1 MSYFIQTRSS
11 FYSFL
16 FTIPLFIIYEIGI
29 IFLSKNDITVV
40 RNGADFLMR
49 VILESFGIFGLYG
62 LGAIFLIGF
71 IVTYVFFIKGK
82 NSSDIRTEYLFF
94 MVFESVAWAIV
105 LYILLSKFMVLL
117 MMPIGK
123 AILQQVILAVGAGIY
138 EEFLFRVVLISGLS
152 SIIGFV
158 FLWQRKSSIITAL
171 IIAAAI
177 FSGFHFM
184 GEYGDYF
191 TMELFLLRFFAGVFL
206 GILYYA
212 RGFGI
217 TAYAHSIYDLIV
229 LIQITIRSP
238 LQI

>member
-29 IFLSKNDITVV
+29 IFLSKDDIIVV

-49 VILESFGIFGLYG
+49 AILESFGIFGLYG

-71 IVTYVFFIKGK
+71 IVTYVFFLGDKD
-82 NSSDIRTEYLFF
+82 SSDIKTEYLFI
-94 MVFESVAWAIV
+94 MVFESVIWAIL

-117 MMPIGK
+117 MIPIGK
-123 AILQQVILAVGAGIY
+123 VVLQQVILAVGAGIY
-138 EEFLFRVVLISGLS
+138 EEFLFRVLLISGLS

-158 FLWQRKSSIITAL
+158 FLWGERGANIAAL

-191 TMELFLLRFFAGVFL
+191 TMELFLLRFFAGIIL

-229 LIQITIRSP
+229 LIQVTIRSP
-238 LQI
+238 L

>member
-1 MSYFIQTRSS
+1 
-11 FYSFL
+11 
-16 FTIPLFIIYEIGI
+16 
-29 IFLSKNDITVV
+29 
-40 RNGADFLMR
+40 
-49 VILESFGIFGLYG
+49 
-62 LGAIFLIGF
+62 
-71 IVTYVFFIKGK
+71 
-82 NSSDIRTEYLFF
+82 
-94 MVFESVAWAIV
+94 
-105 LYILLSKFMVLL
+105 MVLL
-117 MMPIGK
+117 MIPIGK

-138 EEFLFRVVLISGLS
+138 EEFLFRVLLISGLS

-158 FLWQRKSSIITAL
+158 FLWEEKGSNIAAL

-191 TMELFLLRFFAGVFL
+191 TMELFLLRFFAGVIL
-206 GILYYA
+206 GILYYI

-238 LQI
+238 L

>member
-29 IFLSKNDITVV
+29 IFLSRDDIIVV

-49 VILESFGIFGLYG
+49 AILESFGILGLYG

-71 IVTYVFFIKGK
+71 IVTYVFFLKGK
-82 NSSDIRTEYLFF
+82 NSSDIKTEYLFI
-94 MVFESVAWAIV
+94 MVFESVVWAIL

-117 MMPIGK
+117 MIPIGK

-138 EEFLFRVVLISGLS
+138 EEFLFRVLLISGLS

-158 FLWQRKSSIITAL
+158 FLWEEKGSNIAAL

-184 GEYGDYF
+184 GDYGDYF
-191 TMELFLLRFFAGVFL
+191 TMELFLLRFFAGVIL
-206 GILYYA
+206 GILYYL

-229 LIQITIRSP
+229 LIQITIRSQ
-238 LQI
+238 L

>member
-16 FTIPLFIIYEIGI
+16 FTIPRFIDYDLGI
-29 IFLSKNDITVV
+29 IFLSRDDIIIV

-49 VILESFGIFGLYG
+49 AILESFGIFGLYG
-62 LGAIFLIGF
+62 LGAIFFIGF
-71 IVTYVFFIKGK
+71 VVTYIFFIKGK
-82 NSSDIRTEYLFF
+82 NSSDIRTEYLFV
-94 MVFESVAWAIV
+94 MVFESVVWAIL
-105 LYILLSKFMVLL
+105 LYILLSNFMVLL
-117 MMPIGK
+117 MIPIGK

-138 EEFLFRVVLISGLS
+138 EEFLFRVLLISGLS

-158 FLWQRKSSIITAL
+158 FLWEEKGSNIAAL

-191 TMELFLLRFFAGVFL
+191 TMELFLLRFFAGVVL

-229 LIQITIRSP
+229 LIQITIRSQ
-238 LQI
+238 L